1 MDHFWTFFSFPLN
14 ILLAVLWM
22 FGWGW
27 LFKHHSGN
35 PVVRFMMSPL
45 ATVLSLVLLI
55 VSSLWLGL
63 GGSVSFVQ
71 SVPFV
76 LILLYIQTVLYLITL
91 RGWKRAGEGVRWRFL
106 LIHSGLLLAIG
117 AGFWGSPDSSEVR
130 VQLNRGESVREAY
143 RLDGGR
149 TVLTYELC
157 LDDYLMELSEDN
169 KPVNYEAIIRI
180 DGGEPVQITVNHP
193 HSVTFGEDIYL
204 ASVSDNGCVF
214 QIVCEPWRYFALAG
228 IIMMIAGA
236 FMLFVKGPGR

>member
-1 MDHFWTFFSFPLN
+1 MEHFWTFFSFPLN

-55 VSSLWLGL
+55 LSSLWLGL
-63 GGSVSFVQ
+63 GGYVSFVQ

-76 LILLYIQTVLYLITL
+76 LILLYVQTVLYLITL

-117 AGFWGSPDSSEVR
+117 AGFWGSPDSYELR
-130 VQLNRGESVREAY
+130 LQLDRGEAASQAHLINGSRK
-143 RLDGGR
+143 GIG
-149 TVLTYELC
+149 YEIKLV
-157 LDDYLMELSEDN
+157 DFKTEYSDSG
-169 KPVNYEAIIRI
+169 KPVYYEAIIST
-180 DGGEPVQITVNHP
+180 DNNMDVCLTVNHP
-193 HSVTFGEDIYL
+193 FSPRLGEDIYL
-204 ASVSDNGCVF
+204 TSVNDHGCILA
-214 QIVCEPWRYFALAG
+214 IVREPWKYFALAG
-228 IIMMIAGA
+228 IIMLIIGA
-236 FMLFVKGPGR
+236 FMMFIKGAQR